1 MRKIKIENSDDIMS
15 VREAAE
21 FFDIKT
27 GAMYKR
33 AERGIVPS
41 HNVGS
46 RKYFLRS
53 ELLSL
58 VGSS

>member
-1 MRKIKIENSDDIMS
+1 MS